1 MGNST
6 LPTDISRS
14 ILLQYPDVLHQDK
27 VGDLEYV
34 THITHIMYKH
44 IICDTHNKLH
54 HMICYHIMCHT
65 NMFYQDKVG
74 DLEYGIT

>member
-1 MGNST
+1 M
-6 LPTDISRS
+6 
-14 ILLQYPDVLHQDK
+14 
-27 VGDLEYV
+27 GDLEYV